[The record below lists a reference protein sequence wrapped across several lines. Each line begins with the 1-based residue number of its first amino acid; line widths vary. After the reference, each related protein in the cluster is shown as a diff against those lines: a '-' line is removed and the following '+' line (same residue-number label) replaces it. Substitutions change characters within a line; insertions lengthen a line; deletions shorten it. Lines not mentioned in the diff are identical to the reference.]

1 MDITKTNREPTTSTP
16 RSSASTAS
24 PSPVSRLPLR
34 SVARRTLWA
43 ICKRLAWRGRLS
55 YPLYLTQG
63 IQSSLTLFSGD
74 VHFCMFGASLLA
86 TTATATI
93 TTWFHD
99 DDGLMDR
106 WMDTLHSFLTDL
118 RTFFC
123 LVSFDFMCQ
132 VGASSHAYFA

>member
-1 MDITKTNREPTTSTP
+1 M
-16 RSSASTAS
+16 
-24 PSPVSRLPLR
+24 
-34 SVARRTLWA
+34 
-43 ICKRLAWRGRLS
+43 
-55 YPLYLTQG
+55 
-63 IQSSLTLFSGD
+63 
-74 VHFCMFGASLLA
+74 HFCMFGASLLA
-86 TTATATI
+86 TTATATATI
-93 TTWFHD
+93 TTTWFHD